1 LKRIVLIFALIV
13 GVIPN
18 ASAAV
23 NPKAMVQL
31 AQVDSAATNVIAS
44 GSQIAVI
51 GNHDKNGFIQLVNGP
66 TVELTAGIESFVS
79 AVTVDA
85 SGNFLVVGASSNP
98 IVGTLPPIQ
107 GVLNPDNVVS
117 DPVSSNKSDAIN
129 LIYWKI
135 DTAGKI
141 IDTQTMPMPGASI
154 PFAVI
159 SDATGMTV
167 AGSTYS
173 TPGSIGFISNW
184 NAKPTFLGKSYTI
197 VFGISRTADGGVVAV
212 GQSTDKLLATTLKGK
227 ADGFLAKVL
236 NGKVISVQR
245 SSDVNAN
252 RAWRSASQSLLL
264 GGFSNSNAVITKFN
278 SSFTPTWTYRFLSTG
293 TALTTTVGQ
302 INYGAFLS
310 TGAIK
315 SLPTWKKKNAILVLS
330 FDSKGQITGAS
341 YVNSSLFNGFTANS
355 TVGPIVLSGGF
366 LYRA

>member
-1 LKRIVLIFALIV
+1 MKRLVLIIALIV

-23 NPKAMVQL
+23 NPKAMLQL

-44 GSQIAVI
+44 GAQIAVI
-51 GNHDKNGFIQLVNGP
+51 GNREKNGFIQLVNGP
-66 TVELTAGIESFVS
+66 TVELIAGVESFVS

-117 DPVSSNKSDAIN
+117 DPVSSNKSDATN

-141 IDTQTMPMPGASI
+141 IDTQTMTMPGATI
-154 PFAVI
+154 PYAVI
-159 SDATGMTV
+159 SDTTGISV
-167 AGSTYS
+167 AGSVYS
-173 TPGSIGFISNW
+173 TPGSLGFVINW
-184 NAKPTFLGKSYTI
+184 NAKPLLLGKNYTS
-197 VFGISRTADGGVVAV
+197 VFGLSRSSDGGVVAV
-212 GQSTDKLLATTLKGK
+212 GQSSDKLLNTTLKGK
-227 ADGFLAKVL
+227 VDGFLAKVL
-236 NGKVISVQR
+236 NGKLISVQR
-245 SSDVNAN
+245 SSDIKAV
-252 RAWRSASQSLLL
+252 RSWRSTTTTLLL
-264 GGFSNSNAVITKFN
+264 GGNSNSNAAITKFN
-278 SSFTPTWTYRFLSTG
+278 SNFTPSWTDRYLSTG
-293 TALTTTVGQ
+293 PALTATVGQ
-302 INYGAFLS
+302 VNYGAFVS

-315 SLPTWKKKNAILVLS
+315 TLPTWKKKNAILVLS
-330 FDSKGQITGAS
+330 FDSKGQIIGAS
-341 YVNSSLFNGFTANS
+341 YVNSVLFNGFTANS